1 MKINA
6 SSNEHSALIEKL
18 KESNLRR
25 AIIEKLLFLCEN
37 LDAMNEDVEAQRYVA
52 AALRIHPITERF
64 DDSVCSCESELMAL
78 QILSERFAIQVDELK
93 QQVLA
98 SWKQCVVVTSCFDEV
113 NKVTTAQLKSSA
125 DRKDMLGDM
134 CQALYNLG
142 LLHEHVAV
150 LGTKL
155 MKHFFKPS
163 LTSNKI
169 SFGASTQK
177 DSKSQ
182 VFTLR
187 YPSTNDE
194 SGVVTPSDAFERLT
208 AILNFLSTDVFS
220 GVELE
225 LGSSGEKRM
234 LMSFLGESCSDELQ
248 QLLVDECLTRAVP
261 LNHNELPSFN
271 DVISATKNFHA
282 YLQSLHFIESDSS
295 ATIAYVSD
303 VDVHFAKKKCQQVL
317 TQARSLMQREL
328 HNTVRVSST
337 HPFSELPAL
346 KIPKTDDPVLMP
358 DSSVLDA
365 TVFRMPEFSIR

>member
-1 MKINA
+1 
-6 SSNEHSALIEKL
+6 
-18 KESNLRR
+18 
-25 AIIEKLLFLCEN
+25 
-37 LDAMNEDVEAQRYVA
+37 
-52 AALRIHPITERF
+52 
-64 DDSVCSCESELMAL
+64 
-78 QILSERFAIQVDELK
+78 
-93 QQVLA
+93 
-98 SWKQCVVVTSCFDEV
+98 
-113 NKVTTAQLKSSA
+113 
-125 DRKDMLGDM
+125 MLGDM

-150 LGTKL
+150 LDTKL

-177 DSKSQ
+177 DRKSQ

-208 AILNFLSTDVFS
+208 AIFNFLSTDVFS

-271 DVISATKNFHA
+271 EVISATKNFHT

-317 TQARSLMQREL
+317 SQARSLMQREL